1 MPKENVNCSVIDGFR
16 VEVGWRPGHEV
27 QVATTNAN
35 SPYRMETGPSSDSTE
50 EGPFDGW
57 HCTLDRDGINKL
69 IKDLRRARDQAYGAD
84 A

>member
-1 MPKENVNCSVIDGFR
+1 MPKENVNCSVIGGFR

-27 QVATTNAN
+27 QIATTNTA
-35 SPYRMETGPSSDSTE
+35 STLTLEAGDSDSKVME
-50 EGPFDGW
+50 PFYGW